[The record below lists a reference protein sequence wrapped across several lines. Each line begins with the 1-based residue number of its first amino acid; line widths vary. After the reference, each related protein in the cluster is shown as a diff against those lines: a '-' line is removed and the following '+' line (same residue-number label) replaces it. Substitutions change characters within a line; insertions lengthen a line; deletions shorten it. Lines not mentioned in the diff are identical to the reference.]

1 MDNYTSVPRA
11 IEIRGFASGYA
22 NLVRPASTFIYL
34 HRPASSLWILRTEK
48 AARESRGKTRK
59 FNLEARRAGLY
70 ERRFRGGT
78 PDSTF
83 ARRGAR
89 INPGESYDSGFIH
102 AGALV
107 HAPE

>member
-1 MDNYTSVPRA
+1 MNNYTSAPRA
-11 IEIRGFASGYA
+11 IEIRGSASGYA
-22 NLVRPASTFIYL
+22 SLLWPASTCIEL
-34 HRPASSLWILRTEK
+34 HRHYGFYERLEK

-59 FNLEARRAGLY
+59 FNLGARRAGLY

-83 ARRGAR
+83 AHRGAR
-89 INPGESYDSGFIH
+89 INPGESCDSGFIH